1 MRTCY
6 TGFVRNLVE
15 VSQENGPPQSPPRD
29 ARVRRAITI
38 AMVVA
43 QRLAEI
49 LILPPPARDIVAGIS
64 EKRLGHLVDARH
76 VVAERGLGRDVLRQ
90 RIGRV
95 RSPGHVEKL
104 DDAARDKLL

>member
-1 MRTCY
+1 MSLIRD
-6 TGFVRNLVE
+6 L
-15 VSQENGPPQSPPRD
+15 GPPQSPPRD
-29 ARVRRAITI
+29 ARATRAITI

-76 VVAERGLGRDVLRQ
+76 VVAKRGLGRDVLRQ
-90 RIGRV
+90 RVRRV
-95 RSPGHVEKL
+95 RRPGYVEKL
-104 DDAARDKLL
+104 DHLACDEFLQESILLLK